1 MFPNYTLGTTSG
13 SCFVLK
19 KLSSQKLSR
28 LRTLSHFVC
37 TEKPVEASFTSSIG
51 ASSWTSSTNKTFC
64 LRLKLMTF
72 TEWRG
77 MFCFVKIIHGN
88 ATKWTKCNANTN
100 MPTLTATKMPHTHTH
115 TITQTYAPNTCF
127 TTLQHHQSLQAR
139 KLKLIASNIGFKA
152 ILVGLKQVCM
162 PKSQTSIS
170 FQCLLQYPF
179 VFTSGGQLTL
189 LSVCTVSF
197 WILSQY

>member
-1 MFPNYTLGTTSG
+1 MGHVLSWRNFHLRSLADFAHCLILSARRNQLRPPSPLQLEHLRELHRQTRLSACALSWWRTQSDVA
-13 SCFVLK
+13 CFVLSK
-19 KLSSQKLSR
+19 
-28 LRTLSHFVC
+28 
-37 TEKPVEASFTSSIG
+37 EY
-51 ASSWTSSTNKTFC
+51 
-64 LRLKLMTF
+64 M
-72 TEWRG
+72 G
-77 MFCFVKIIHGN
+77 MRMQQNEQN
-88 ATKWTKCNANTN
+88 A
-100 MPTLTATKMPHTHTH
+100 MPTRTCQHWLLQKWHTH